1 MLFDKFKKLMLNS
14 DIHIEDRKKILC
26 KIPLDNL
33 KQIRNEILL
42 KMDLNM
48 GYNDFLLSL
57 LEKRIEFLEVDVE
70 LIKVLIQKLN
80 IQELIND
87 RVNFISSV
95 NLLD

>member
-1 MLFDKFKKLMLNS
+1 MNQHLKEQLMLFDKFKKLMLNS

-70 LIKVLIQKLN
+70 LIKSFNPEVKYTR
-80 IQELIND
+80 INK
-87 RVNFISSV
+87 
-95 NLLD
+95 

>member
-70 LIKVLIQKLN
+70 LIKSFNPEVKYTRINKWLN
-80 IQELIND
+80 Q
-87 RVNFISSV
+87 FCK
-95 NLLD
+95 